1 MKTWGKVMSRSCRE
15 NRPSLRMKS
24 VVVLFKATDLDL
36 QSRTTSRYGEGFLG
50 GSVAKNPAA
59 NAEDTGSIP
68 GPGSSHM
75 PQSN

>member
-1 MKTWGKVMSRSCRE
+1 MKTRGKVTSRSCWE

-24 VVVLFKATDLDL
+24 IVVLFKATDLDL

-50 GSVAKNPAA
+50 GSVVKNPLA

-68 GPGSSHM
+68 SPGSLHM

>member
-1 MKTWGKVMSRSCRE
+1 MKTREKVMSRSCWE

-50 GSVAKNPAA
+50 GSVVKNPLA
-59 NAEDTGSIP
+59 NAEDTGLIP
-68 GPGSSHM
+68 GPGRYHIRWG
-75 PQSN
+75 N